1 MASRVTAMKNLRH
14 AKYKMTYLGVLRCFL
29 GIASE
34 VDAHDTR
41 CDRGQAPLCQVYKAS
56 VEVAVLLF
64 GRKGVSE
71 SVIQTRK
78 PAPGAACLEPLPTR
92 PAPAAL
98 RRRDK
103 WVRNGK
109 NFPRGGSAG
118 TWAGCTGCCALR
130 FAHKTLLQ
138 SIAKRPSHAHI
149 VDTKPSKKD
158 SDARGSTLQPSVQGA
173 ASHAC
178 VDNFAQPSP
187 PPPHCRDPSTTST
200 PDLTATSD
208 TAAPINCFMP
218 SPPLSHSVS
227 SEWQHLQYASPPP
240 EPPALGAA
248 SFPVALPVARGAA
261 ASPLT
266 PPPDSPL
273 HPYSLY
279 AVWRSTAPAPGS
291 SPSPCP
297 SLSSS
302 TSSSQYSHT
311 IAETEEL
318 DCDNDSGIEIMNG
331 EFEYAPGD
339 YDRAPSPC
347 SSTSSS
353 ASFSSSSSSDS
364 DCSDDD
370 VEHQDGCIDHAR
382 PRRRPAANTSGRAG
396 AAHKRTHLESLDRA
410 DDDVACNSDSS
421 SDDVRGSR
429 VRRRKIAHPR
439 SGGTRRDAENNTGT
453 AERMMD
459 EMEL

>member
-1 MASRVTAMKNLRH
+1 MKNLRH

-187 PPPHCRDPSTTST
+187 PPP
-200 PDLTATSD
+200 
-208 TAAPINCFMP
+208 TAA
-218 SPPLSHSVS
+218 
-227 SEWQHLQYASPPP
+227 
-240 EPPALGAA
+240 
-248 SFPVALPVARGAA
+248 
-261 ASPLT
+261 T
-266 PPPDSPL
+266 PPPPPHPISPQPATPPL
-273 HPYSLY
+273 QLIASCRPH
-279 AVWRSTAPAPGS
+279 RSRT
-291 SPSPCP
+291 PSPR
-297 SLSSS
+297 SGS
-302 TSSSQYSHT
+302 TSS
-311 IAETEEL
+311 
-318 DCDNDSGIEIMNG
+318 M
-331 EFEYAPGD
+331 P
-339 YDRAPSPC
+339 
-347 SSTSSS
+347 
-353 ASFSSSSSSDS
+353 
-364 DCSDDD
+364 
-370 VEHQDGCIDHAR
+370 AR
-382 PRRRPAANTSGRAG
+382 PRSP
-396 AAHKRTHLESLDRA
+396 
-410 DDDVACNSDSS
+410 
-421 SDDVRGSR
+421 
-429 VRRRKIAHPR
+429 PR
-439 SGGTRRDAENNTGT
+439 SALRRSPWRCRSRA
-453 AERMMD
+453 APR
-459 EMEL
+459 LPH